1 LGIPGHCSHGTNNTS
16 LWIGRSSVLNEF
28 VLFPWF
34 VIFGSPTASFTLR
47 TKPSSSSSA
56 FTTRANDQRFR
67 GESLSLITTTSSTLK
82 FLLGRTHFCR
92 SCKACKNFPPPHP
105 EFIAKVLQSFPV
117 LTQVHIRHLKH
128 SRRWKS
134 YLTFRREEMIRR
146 QGLWTVRR
154 T

>member
-1 LGIPGHCSHGTNNTS
+1 MKGSSSGIPGHCSHGTNNTS

-67 GESLSLITTTSSTLK
+67 GVSLSLITTTSSTLK
-82 FLLGRTHFCR
+82 FLLGRNHFCH
-92 SCKACKNFPPPHP
+92 SCKACKN
-105 EFIAKVLQSFPV
+105 SFLHRV
-117 LTQVHIRHLKH
+117 QNSLLRCCTRFQCLRKYISAV
-128 SRRWKS
+128 
-134 YLTFRREEMIRR
+134 
-146 QGLWTVRR
+146 
-154 T
+154 